1 MVESEFSKNNA
12 HKYAAIIERDAINPL
27 MKEFP
32 ISEENARGWMVVS
45 NRIKE
50 FFYHIE
56 EKCNE
61 LLTEKEAINS

>member
-1 MVESEFSKNNA
+1 MLESEFSKNGA

-32 ISEENARGWMVVS
+32 INEENARGWIILS

-56 EKCNE
+56 NE
-61 LLTEKEAINS
+61 CDKLLLKKEIKQ